1 MKQPNSITRETSAEA
16 DRSSGASQSSYKTS
30 VDALIDRLNGMI
42 ALMGYEIVHLEIQ
55 SHRQNILRLFIDF
68 VECGKDGERKIIGIE
83 DCVAVT
89 RALDEPLDQMPEVDA
104 LLHGAY
110 ELEVS
115 SPGVDRPLRQAKDFV
130 RFAGREARI
139 HTFRP
144 LTVDEMGN
152 ASYFA
157 KNPKQKNF
165 FGTVSGFKDDKVQLV
180 VSSGPSAE
188 KGKSKKKSKT
198 NKEADAGAGAE
209 ISIPLPLISK
219 ANLEPKFEFGPDTSK
234 EDESQ

>member
-1 MKQPNSITRETSAEA
+1 VESLTSSKKEINETS
-16 DRSSGASQSSYKTS
+16 SGQTSQKGSEKTS
-30 VDALIDRLNGMI
+30 AHTVIESLIEMI
-42 ALMGYEIVHLEIQ
+42 DGLIKPLGYEVVHLEVQ
-55 SHRQNILRLFIDF
+55 SHRQKTLRVFIDF
-68 VECGKDGERKIIGIE
+68 ANDAENKTIGIE

-89 RALDEPLDQMPEVDA
+89 RALDTPLDEISEIEA

-115 SPGVDRPLRQAKDFV
+115 SPGVDRPLRQAKDFK
-130 RFAGREARI
+130 RFAKREARI

-144 LTVDEMGN
+144 LTADEMGN

-165 FGTVSGFKDDKVQLV
+165 FGTLLGMSGDKVQLA
-180 VSSGPSAE
+180 VSPGPSAE
-188 KGKSKKKSKT
+188 KGKSKRKPKT
-198 NKEADAGAGAE
+198 NKEAETGANAE

-219 ANLEPKFEFGPDTSK
+219 ANLEPKFDFGP
-234 EDESQ
+234 EDGE